1 MSSKLCQLKNDDE
14 TQMNVLMQRR
24 SNEAK
29 EERAKGQKEMG
40 IVEDVNR
47 SN

>member
-1 MSSKLCQLKNDDE
+1 
-14 TQMNVLMQRR
+14 MQRR

-47 SN
+47 SNWYFNFNVLPYECL